1 MIDVVSFGR
10 SGWEPGL
17 QNRITHEGLI
27 SMENSTVLVE
37 IRTCRR
43 DFTTFARTDA
53 GTRAWRLP
61 LDAIDGGEV
70 RNRLFGGVSLRLRT
84 RSLTLLDGL
93 PGCVGR
99 EFRAPVPRRDR
110 DAARAFAANLNDL
123 LADRLLRWLDDDHPD
138 LPRLQ

>member
-1 MIDVVSFGR
+1 MLDVVSFVR

-17 QNRITHEGLI
+17 QNRI
-27 SMENSTVLVE
+27 
-37 IRTCRR
+37 
-43 DFTTFARTDA
+43 
-53 GTRAWRLP
+53 
-61 LDAIDGGEV
+61 
-70 RNRLFGGVSLRLRT
+70 GGVSLRVRT